1 MEDCGL
7 LVMNAITKPEKSLTV
22 LVVDDIQASRSHLAR
37 LVTEIGYHC
46 LQVSSGTAAL
56 QCIDAQQADLVLL
69 DLLMP
74 DIDGFEITR
83 QIRKRV
89 TGKWLPVIVMS
100 SLEGDEHFIHAMSV
114 GAADYLVKPVK
125 PAILRA
131 KLYHYQRVLGL
142 QARTAM
148 LIQRQKAINEYIA
161 DPIITIDSNA
171 KVFELNLAARRL
183 FEVNAPQSIVGKRI
197 NDIIGIGLEQLP
209 STSEIVVNGPG
220 NMPVNLALS
229 ASEWSVGAQSYCT
242 IALHDLS
249 ESRRVERMKDEFL
262 ATVSHELRTPLT
274 SILGALG
281 LLVAGA
287 AGVMP
292 PEALELATVA
302 QRNGTRLSRLID
314 DLLDLTKLEGNRM
327 TFNLRETPLN
337 ALLEEAVSAN
347 MGYAQSHGVHL
358 QFSTRV
364 QTAHSPIDAHR
375 LLQVLA
381 NLISNAIKHSPAGS
395 TAEVRLVEDPKGWL
409 IEVADQGPGI
419 DPEFRQRM
427 FEKFSQAD
435 GSDQRSISGTGLG
448 LYISKMLVDRMG
460 GALSAQ
466 SGAGKGSVLS
476 ILLPWASKNFIDPW
490 VLCIARDR
498 QILDRLGDWASDVA
512 RIELVSDL
520 ASAETLVQRIGAPFA
535 LLADPMAQGPVD
547 VFCKKLSALTA
558 HDRILLVS
566 DALDEHFTQS
576 HGLRWLALS
585 NTSRKELGAHLQTL
599 LNLPATGAE
608 DG

>member
-1 MEDCGL
+1 VGASGL
-7 LVMNAITKPEKSLTV
+7 FVMNTITKPEKSLTV
-22 LVVDDIQASRSHLAR
+22 LVVDDIQASRSHLAS
-37 LVTEIGYHC
+37 LVTDIGYHC
-46 LQVSSGTAAL
+46 LQVSSGMAAL
-56 QCIDAQQADLVLL
+56 QCIDTQQADLVLL

-89 TGKWLPVIVMS
+89 TGKWLPVIVVS

-131 KLYHYQRVLGL
+131 KLHHYQRVLGL
-142 QARTAM
+142 QAKTAM
-148 LIQRQKAINEYIA
+148 LVQRQKAINEYIA

-171 KVFELNLAARRL
+171 RVFELNLAARRL
-183 FEVNAPQSIVGKRI
+183 FEINAPQSLVGKRI
-197 NDIIGIGLEQLP
+197 NDLIGIGLEQLP

-220 NMPVNLALS
+220 NMPVNLAVS
-229 ASEWSVGAQSYCT
+229 TSEWSVGTQSYCT

-287 AGVMP
+287 SGVLP
-292 PEALELATVA
+292 SEALELATVA

-347 MGYAQSHGVHL
+347 MAYAQSHGVHL
-358 QFSTRV
+358 RFITRV
-364 QTAHSPIDAHR
+364 QTAQSTVDAHR

-409 IEVADQGPGI
+409 IEVADRGPGI

-460 GALSAQ
+460 GVLSAQ

-476 ILLPWASKNFIDPW
+476 ILLPRSGRNVVDPW
-490 VLCIARDR
+490 VLCIAHDCE
-498 QILDRLGDWASDVA
+498 ILDRLGDWASDVA
-512 RIELVSDL
+512 RTELVRDL
-520 ASAETLVQRIGAPFA
+520 ASAEALVQRVGAPFA
-535 LLADPMAQGPVD
+535 LLADPMAQGPAD
-547 VFCKKLSALTA
+547 VFCKQLSSLTA
-558 HDRILLVS
+558 HDRVLLVS
-566 DALDEHFTQS
+566 DDLDEHFAQA
-576 HGLRWLALS
+576 HGLRCFALS
-585 NTSRKELGAHLQTL
+585 KTSRKELGVHLQTL
-599 LNLPATGAE
+599 LNLPASGAK

>member
-1 MEDCGL
+1 
-7 LVMNAITKPEKSLTV
+7 MNAVTKTQKSLTV

-37 LVTEIGYHC
+37 LVSEIGYRC
-46 LQVSSGTAAL
+46 LQVSSGMAAL

-89 TGKWLPVIVMS
+89 TGKWLPVIVVS

-131 KLYHYQRVLGL
+131 KLHHYQRVLGL
-142 QARTAM
+142 QAKTAM

-161 DPIITIDSNA
+161 DPIITIDSSA

-183 FEVNAPQSIVGKRI
+183 FEVNASQSIVGKHI

-220 NMPVNLALS
+220 DIPINMAVS
-229 ASEWSVGAQSYCT
+229 ASEWSVGTQSYCT

-287 AGVMP
+287 GGDMP

-314 DLLDLTKLEGNRM
+314 DLLDLTKLEGNKM
-327 TFNLRETPLN
+327 TFNARETPLN

-347 MGYAQSHGVHL
+347 MTYAQSHGVHL
-358 QFSTRV
+358 RFSTRV
-364 QTAHSPIDAHR
+364 QNAHSLIDAHR

-381 NLISNAIKHSPAGS
+381 NLISNAIKHSPADS
-395 TAEVRLVEDPKGWL
+395 TAEVRLVEHPTGWL

-419 DPEFRQRM
+419 DPGFRQRM

-435 GSDQRSISGTGLG
+435 GSDQRSIGGTGLG

-466 SGAGKGSVLS
+466 SSAGQGSILS
-476 ILLPWASKNFIDPW
+476 ILLPRSGRSFVDPW

-498 QILDRLGDWASDVA
+498 QLLDRLGDWASDVA
-512 RIELVSDL
+512 RSELVPDL
-520 ASAETLVQRIGAPFA
+520 ASAEALVQRIGAPFA
-535 LLADPMAQGPVD
+535 LLADPMAQGPAD
-547 VFCKKLSALTA
+547 VFCKQLSAFTA
-558 HDRILLVS
+558 DDRILLVS
-566 DALDEHFTQS
+566 DALDKHFAQF

-585 NTSRKELGAHLQTL
+585 NTSRKELGAHLQSL
-599 LNLPATGAE
+599 LDLPATGAE
-608 DG
+608 YG

>member
-1 MEDCGL
+1 MAGWGPLD
-7 LVMNAITKPEKSLTV
+7 MNAITKPEKSLTV

-46 LQVSSGTAAL
+46 LQVSSGMAAL

-89 TGKWLPVIVMS
+89 TGKWLPVIVVS

-114 GAADYLVKPVK
+114 GAADYLAKPVK

-131 KLYHYQRVLGL
+131 KLHHYQRVLGL
-142 QARTAM
+142 QAKTAM

-171 KVFELNLAARRL
+171 NVFELNLAARRL
-183 FEVNAPQSIVGKRI
+183 FEVNATQSIVGKHI
-197 NDIIGIGLEQLP
+197 HDIIGIGLEQLP

-220 NMPVNLALS
+220 NVPINLALS
-229 ASEWSVGAQSYCT
+229 ASEWSVGTQSYCT

-292 PEALELATVA
+292 PEALDLATVA

-327 TFNLRETPLN
+327 TFNLRETLLN
-337 ALLEEAVSAN
+337 PLLEEAVSAN
-347 MGYAQSHGVHL
+347 MGYAKSHGVRL
-358 QFSTRV
+358 RFSTLV
-364 QTAHSPIDAHR
+364 QTAHSHIDAHR

-395 TAEVRLVEDPKGWL
+395 SAEVRLVEDPKGWL

-435 GSDQRSISGTGLG
+435 GSDQRSIGGTGLG

-460 GALSAQ
+460 GALSAR

-476 ILLPWASKNFIDPW
+476 ILLPWSGRNIVDPW

-512 RIELVSDL
+512 RTELVPDL
-520 ASAETLVQRIGAPFA
+520 ASAEALVQRIGAPFS
-535 LLADPMAQGPVD
+535 LLADPMAQGPAD
-547 VFCKKLSALTA
+547 VFCKKLMDFTA
-558 HDRILLVS
+558 HGRILLVS
-566 DALDEHFTQS
+566 DALDEHFAQS

-585 NTSRKELGAHLQTL
+585 NISRKQLAAHLQTL
-599 LNLPATGAE
+599 LNQPATGAE
-608 DG
+608 NG